1 MDASTLIT
9 ICEAW
14 AGLGSAVQEQV
25 KDILD
30 QGDEADCNPNAVK
43 LAIDRLGR
51 HDDEEAVQEIIAA
64 LKGWRNEGSNAD
76 EWSDE

>member
-1 MDASTLIT
+1 MDASTLIE

-30 QGDEADCNPNAVK
+30 AGDEADCNPNAVK

-51 HDDEEAVQEIIAA
+51 HDDEEAVQDIIAA
-64 LKGWRNEGSNAD
+64 LKGWRSEGSNAD
-76 EWSDE
+76 EWSNE

>member
-1 MDASTLIT
+1 MDATTLIE

-30 QGDEADCNPNAVK
+30 AGDEADCNPNAVK
-43 LAIDRLGR
+43 MAIDRLSR
-51 HDDEEAVQEIIAA
+51 HDDEEAVKDIVDA
-64 LKGWRNEGSNAD
+64 LKGWRSPDASAEWAD
-76 EWSDE
+76 AE